1 MSSAAEADNFST
13 ARRVA
18 AALVREYCEAWNA
31 GDAEK
36 LLSLVDDDLIHD
48 VNQGERREGK
58 ERFKAFQA
66 RMAHHYKETL
76 VEPVVM
82 VARNGERAALEYNIE
97 GVYLDTEQGL
107 PTANKQTYALP
118 GGTFFAIKDG
128 KISRISTYFNMTDWI
143 TQIAS

>member
-1 MSSAAEADNFST
+1 MSTAAQADNFST

-18 AALVREYCEAWNA
+18 ALLVREYCEAMNT

-36 LLSLVDDDLIHD
+36 LLSLLDDDVVHD

-76 VEPVVM
+76 ADPVVM
-82 VARNGERAALEYNIE
+82 VARNGERAAVEYNIE

-107 PTANKQTYALP
+107 PAAKKQAYTLP

-128 KISRISTYFNMTDWI
+128 KISRISSYFNMTDWI
-143 TQIAS
+143 TQIAD